1 MTELLVPSQREFNSS
16 RRFPRSEAELV
27 RIQREGRTSNEVD
40 LTAADLPPGEDSEPL
55 VRDPALA
62 RALDL
67 LKGIAIV
74 ERALQR

>member
-1 MTELLVPSQREFNSS
+1 
-16 RRFPRSEAELV
+16 V
-27 RIQREGRTSNEVD
+27 RIQREGRTSNEDD
-40 LTAADLPPGEDSEPL
+40 LTAAEPPPPEAGSEPL

-74 ERALQR
+74 KRSPQR